1 MLIAVLTLARGWK
14 PHYMDRWHFQVKLC
28 ESTCTPGA
36 VDAVM
41 MPAELVRLHWDH
53 ADEVLARQHHLL
65 CEDLK

>member
-1 MLIAVLTLARGWK
+1 MLIAVLTLVRGWK

-41 MPAELVRLHWDH
+41 MPAELVRLHWFCDVMH
-53 ADEVLARQHHLL
+53 LAERCSGSTEQN
-65 CEDLK
+65 C